1 MINQTQLLL
10 LLKVTILAF
19 IVGSISLP
27 HVLELISPFWL
38 LLFFIYWLIYS
49 DSSGIYSAA
58 LILGLLLDVLQG
70 AILGQNAL
78 ALIISSAFILSVKK
92 SFFCVKPN
100 YPAGLCIYCLI
111 DLPNIFFSNTSNHS
125 RSSNPMAHHICSIYR
140 RYSMANCSLF
150 VGKTKAIVEFA
161 LWIKLET

>member
-10 LLKVTILAF
+10 LIKITILAF
-19 IVGSISLP
+19 ILGSISLP
-27 HVLELISPFWL
+27 NILELVSPFWL

-49 DSSGIYSAA
+49 DSNGIFSAA

-92 SFFCVKPN
+92 SFFVSN
-100 YPAGLCIYCLI
+100 LTTQQVYVFIASLIYLVLFLI
-111 DLPNIFFSNTSNHS
+111 THLAVQSLHVQWLIIFVPFT
-125 RSSNPMAHHICSIYR
+125 
-140 RYSMANCSLF
+140 
-150 VGKTKAIVEFA
+150 GA
-161 LWIKLET
+161 LVWPVVRFLLAKLNQ

>member
-19 IVGSISLP
+19 ILGSISLP
-27 HVLELISPFWL
+27 IILELISPFWL

-49 DSSGIYSAA
+49 DSRGIFSAA

-78 ALIISSAFILSVKK
+78 ALIVSSAFILSVKK
-92 SFFCVKPN
+92 SFFVSN
-100 YPAGLCIYCLI
+100 LTTQQVYVFIASLIYLVLFLMTHLVVHGLQIQWLI
-111 DLPNIFFSNTSNHS
+111 
-125 RSSNPMAHHICSIYR
+125 
-140 RYSMANCSLF
+140 LF
-150 VGKTKAIVEFA
+150 APFTGA
-161 LWIKLET
+161 LMWPVVRFLLAKLKQ

>member
-49 DSSGIYSAA
+49 DSNGIYSAA

-78 ALIISSAFILSVKK
+78 ALVISSAFILSVKK
-92 SFFCVKPN
+92 SFFVSN
-100 YPAGLCIYCLI
+100 LTTQQVYVFIASLIYL
-111 DLPNIFFSNTSNHS
+111 IFFLITHLV
-125 RSSNPMAHHICSIYR
+125 IQGLQIQW
-140 RYSMANCSLF
+140 LIIF
-150 VGKTKAIVEFA
+150 VPFTGAIVWPIVRFLLA
-161 LWIKLET
+161 KLKQ